1 MSRHDHPAHCEV
13 DLQHWSQ
20 YVEGEFTS
28 AACRRCEEHL
38 AGCAECRAKLK
49 GLRQTLRTCRAAATG
64 VKMPAP
70 VKARAR
76 ARVKRLLRGG

>member
-1 MSRHDHPAHCEV
+1 MSRDDHPAHCEV

-38 AGCAECRAKLK
+38 AVCAQCRGKLNA
-49 GLRQTLRTCRAAATG
+49 LRQTIRACQTAATRA
-64 VKMPAP
+64 KMPAS
-70 VKARAR
+70 VKTRAR
-76 ARVKRLLRGG
+76 ANAKRLLSGS